1 MMSWCSKKFT
11 LARSGRH
18 QYQTKSMLTRRCAPT
33 TPFFRYGSPASLY
46 VCSHKVYKWRIYN
59 GRHVRYVQKSPVRMS
74 PSYVPFMCPLRVCSS
89 CMPFICPFRVFALCA
104 LCVCLPSLCLS
115 LRVSLRVSDPCL
127 FYVSFLCAP
136 LVCLFCLSLLL
147 CLPSVCS
154 MLERVYA

>member
-1 MMSWCSKKFT
+1 MQQKIHASPIRKAPVSNKKHANPKVRADNPLFQVWQ
-11 LARSGRH
+11 S
-18 QYQTKSMLTRRCAPT
+18 
-33 TPFFRYGSPASLY
+33 SLS